1 MPALKATDPIKL
13 LVVDDEPDVKSLFEL
28 RFRSELQTGQF
39 LMRFASNGSEAL
51 DMASTD
57 PELEVVVTDLN
68 MPGMSGLELLARLEE
83 RRLSLKTIVLT
94 AYGDMANIRTAMM
107 RGAFDFQVKPLDIDD
122 LRTTIKKASTIVRE
136 LRAGEAAQHRA
147 AKLEERNRYLTDVF
161 GKYVSED
168 VVSQLLAVA
177 RRRWSWPARHAN

>member
-1 MPALKATDPIKL
+1 MAALKTTDSIRL

-28 RFRSELQTGQF
+28 RFRSELQSGQF
-39 LMRFASNGSEAL
+39 VMHFASNGSEAL
-51 DMASTD
+51 DIASTD

-83 RRLSLKTIVLT
+83 LRLPLKTIVLT

-122 LRTTIKKASTIVRE
+122 LRTTIKKASSIVRE
-136 LRAGEAAQHRA
+136 LRAGEAAQHRVA
-147 AKLEERNRYLTDVF
+147 EARGTQPIPDRGLRQVRERRRRDPAPH
-161 GKYVSED
+161 
-168 VVSQLLAVA
+168 LARRSRA
-177 RRRWSWPARHAN
+177 RRRNA